1 MSRSSNGSDAGAGAV
16 ALVTGGTRGIGRT
29 IVARLAASGYR
40 VVTCGRTDPG
50 DLAGAEARAEPRAE
64 AGTGARAGTRAGAR
78 AGAGTGARAE
88 TETETGAGAGRILFH
103 RADIREPDQ
112 AAALVAAAM
121 DAFGRLDLVVN
132 NAGGGPPVPA
142 ATASPNL
149 VTAVV
154 RLNLL
159 APFFVAQAANAVM
172 QAQDTGGLIV
182 NIGSVSALRPAP
194 GTAAYAAAKGGLEV
208 LTRALALEWAPR
220 VRVNTVTA
228 GVVRTDDNAAHYG
241 DERALAAVAATVPL
255 GRMATPDDIADAVL
269 LLASPLAGYITGASL
284 LVDGGG
290 QLPRY
295 SDAIGGPALP

>member
-1 MSRSSNGSDAGAGAV
+1 MSPSSNASEPRA

-29 IVARLAASGYR
+29 IATRLAADGYQ
-40 VVTCGRTDPG
+40 VLVCGRNDPG
-50 DLAGAEARAEPRAE
+50 DLPF
-64 AGTGARAGTRAGAR
+64 
-78 AGAGTGARAE
+78 
-88 TETETGAGAGRILFH
+88 FH
-103 RADIREPDQ
+103 RADVREPDQ
-112 AAALVAAAM
+112 AAALVAAAV
-121 DAFGRLDLVVN
+121 ATFGRLDLVVN
-132 NAGGGPPVPA
+132 NAGGGPPAPA

-172 QAQDTGGLIV
+172 QQQPSGGLIV

-241 DERALAAVAATVPL
+241 DEAALAAVAATVPL

-269 LLASPLAGYITGASL
+269 LLASPLAGYVTGASL

-295 SDAIGGPALP
+295 SDAAHS

>member
-1 MSRSSNGSDAGAGAV
+1 MSPSSNVSDAPA

-29 IVARLAASGYR
+29 IAARLAGAGYR
-40 VVTCGRTDPG
+40 VLTCGRKDPG
-50 DLAGAEARAEPRAE
+50 DLPAGVAFR
-64 AGTGARAGTRAGAR
+64 
-78 AGAGTGARAE
+78 
-88 TETETGAGAGRILFH
+88 
-103 RADIREPDQ
+103 RADVRDPDEASTLVT
-112 AAALVAAAM
+112 AAVE
-121 DAFGRLDLVVN
+121 AFGRLDLVVN
-132 NAGGGPPVPA
+132 NAGGGPPAPA
-142 ATASPNL
+142 ATAPPNL
-149 VTAVV
+149 VTAIV

-172 QAQDTGGLIV
+172 QGQDTGGLIV

-241 DERALAAVAATVPL
+241 DEAALAAVAATVPL
-255 GRMATPDDIADAVL
+255 GRMATPDDVADAVL
-269 LLASPLAGYITGASL
+269 LLASPLAGYVTGTSL

-295 SDAIGGPALP
+295 SDVSKPKE